1 MKKIS
6 IVIGV
11 LILSVLLT
19 GTAFGQMKNTNA
31 YFKLDNN
38 LATAGYQGLT
48 DVTGIGGGVKVGF
61 ALYAKSWEQS
71 SGIKVRFEW
80 DGTKADYV
88 KTESGLIIAAS
99 TVTINGASTALAA
112 QNNVISNT
120 LTTYAFTETSSA
132 GLYENTY
139 TLFGGSPST
148 TAEGLI
154 FFAVFNTAAT
164 FTSSDNITI
173 AAMCDVIDASGAQ
186 LPLGVRYFN
195 VNMSNDPTEVKSA
208 TWKEVKD
215 QFKDF

>member
-11 LILSVLLT
+11 LILSFLLT
-19 GTAFGQMKNTNA
+19 GTAFGQMKNANA
-31 YFKLDNN
+31 YFLLDNN
-38 LATAGYQGLT
+38 LATAGYQGLS
-48 DVTGIGGGVKVGF
+48 DVSVGSAAKVGF
-61 ALYAKSWEQS
+61 ALYAKSWQQS

-88 KTESGLIIAAS
+88 KTESGLSIAAS

-112 QNNVISNT
+112 QNNIISNT

-139 TLFGGSPST
+139 TLFGGSAST

-164 FTSSDNITI
+164 FTTADNITI
-173 AAMCDVIDASGAQ
+173 AAMCDVIDATGAQ

-195 VNMSNDPTEVKSA
+195 VNKSNNPTDVKSA